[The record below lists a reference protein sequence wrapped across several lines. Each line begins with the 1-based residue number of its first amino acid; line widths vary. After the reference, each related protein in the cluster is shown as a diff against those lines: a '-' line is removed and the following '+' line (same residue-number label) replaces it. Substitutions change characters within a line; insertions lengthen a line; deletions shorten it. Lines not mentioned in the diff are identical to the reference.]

1 MSFEPFEARR
11 RLRERL
17 EQALAAVGRPAAAE
31 RGRPSTLG
39 PVDLLVTRCEV
50 SDRHGT
56 GVLLRRV
63 FGEGRELVTVR
74 SQDFYGGEQ
83 EFGAARFK
91 VAHGGAARGII
102 YANVLSAIGGL
113 EVRRILC
120 VPYDQDEVR
129 TALAAQDL
137 FGAPLCTWVMD
148 DQNIEDQGIPDA
160 PLRELFTRSSL
171 RLAISSE
178 LQRAYRRKF
187 GVGFGLA
194 PPAVPAV
201 HLQLHPGPPDPARLA
216 ARRGL
221 VFGNIWGEAW
231 FEGLL
236 DALDGTGIEVD
247 WHHGGGTPWRA
258 LDPARL
264 ARSGITN
271 RAFLP
276 EPELVATLRASPF
289 VLIPSGTF
297 EGDDPH
303 RFIARLSLPSRLAYA
318 AATAGTPVIVLGH
331 PDTAAARFVT
341 RHGLGR
347 VVPYRRAELA
357 AAVEALCTPEAQARH
372 RAAAAALAPALSARD
387 MEAWLWRSLEAGQPV
402 DDRFATLEQP
412 E

>member
-1 MSFEPFEARR
+1 MSFEPFETRR

-17 EQALAAVGRPAAAE
+17 EKALAAAGRPTIAE
-31 RGRPSTLG
+31 RGRPSSLG

-50 SDRHGT
+50 NDRHGT
-56 GVLLRRV
+56 GVLLRRL
-63 FGEGRELVTVR
+63 FGAGREVVTVR
-74 SQDFYGGEQ
+74 SQDLYGGEQ
-83 EFGAARFK
+83 VFGAARFK
-91 VAHGGAARGII
+91 VAHGETSRASV
-102 YANVLSAIGGL
+102 YAGVLSAIGGL

-120 VPYDQDEVR
+120 VPYDQDEIL
-129 TALAAQDL
+129 TATAAQDI

-160 PLRELFTRSSL
+160 PLSELFIRSSL

-178 LQRAYRRKF
+178 LQVAYRRKF
-187 GVGFGLA
+187 GVSFGLA
-194 PPAVPAV
+194 PPAVDPV
-201 HLQLHPGPPDPARLA
+201 HIQLHPTPPDAARLA
-216 ARRGL
+216 AHRGL

-236 DALDGTGIEVD
+236 GALDGAGIQVD
-247 WHHGGGTPWRA
+247 WHHGDGTPWRA

-271 RAFLP
+271 RSFLP

-341 RHGLGR
+341 RHGLGQ

-357 AAVEALCTPEAQARH
+357 ASVEAICTPEAQARH
-372 RAAAAALAPALSARD
+372 RAAAATLAPALSARG
-387 MEAWLWRSLEAGQPV
+387 MESWLWRSLEAGGPV

>member
-17 EQALAAVGRPAAAE
+17 EQALVAVGRSSVAE
-31 RGRPSTLG
+31 RGRPSELG

-50 SDRHGT
+50 NDRHGT
-56 GVLLRRV
+56 GVLLRRI
-63 FGEGRELVTVR
+63 FGPGGGVVTVR
-74 SQDFYGGEQ
+74 SHDFYGGEQ
-83 EFGAARFK
+83 AFGAARVK
-91 VAHGGAARGII
+91 LAHAEATRGSI
-102 YANVLSAIGGL
+102 YASLLATIGRL

-120 VPYDQDEVR
+120 IPYDQDEIR

-148 DQNIEDQGIPDA
+148 DQNIEDVGIPDA
-160 PLRELFTRSSL
+160 SLRELFARSTL

-178 LQRAYRRKF
+178 LQLAYRRKF
-187 GVGFGLA
+187 GVSFGLA
-194 PPAVPAV
+194 PPAVDPLY
-201 HLQLHPGPPDPARLA
+201 LQLKPTPADPARLA

-231 FEGLL
+231 FDGLL
-236 DALDGTGIEVD
+236 DALDGAAIEVD

-271 RAFLP
+271 RPFLP
-276 EPELVATLRASPF
+276 EQELVAALRASPF
-289 VLIPSGTF
+289 VLVPSGTL

-303 RFIARLSLPSRLAYA
+303 RFIARLSLPSRLVYVVA
-318 AATAGTPVIVLGH
+318 AAGTPVVVLGH
-331 PDTAAARFVT
+331 PDTAAARFVI
-341 RHGLGR
+341 RHGLGL

-357 AAVEALCTPEAQARH
+357 RAVAALCTPEAQARH
-372 RAAAAALAPALSARD
+372 RAAASALAPALSAQG
-387 MEAWLWRSLEAGQPV
+387 MERWLWRSLEAGQPI
-402 DDRFATLEQP
+402 DDRFATLELS